1 MKFNSRRSNITARNG
16 MVATTQPLAAM
27 AGLRILMEGGN
38 AVDAAVAT
46 AATLNVVEP
55 MSTGIGGDVFALVW
69 MNAEKRV
76 RALNASG
83 RSSANAS
90 ADNLISQGLTE
101 IPNQSPYAVNV
112 PGAPSGWEAILEA
125 HGRMSLADVLDPAI
139 EYAEGGFPVSEVI
152 SGAWETSGLRLGV
165 GPAGGELLIDSRAP
179 RTGEIMRMPEL
190 ANTFRAVAE
199 GGAEAFYRGDIAG
212 RIADFVQSQ
221 GGWLTRE
228 DFAAHTADWVEPIS
242 TTYRGHTV
250 WQCPPP
256 SQGVNTLMALNLA
269 EGFDLG
275 AMGSQSLDAYHHL
288 IECIRLAF
296 ADGLQHIAD
305 PDHMTAAVSELLSKE
320 YADSRRTE
328 IRADKAIAEVGPGL
342 VPVHPDTVY
351 LSAVDGDGNA
361 CSFIN
366 SLFMGFGAGFVVP
379 GTGVALHNRGAGFSL
394 DPSHVNVLAPNKRPF
409 HTLIPGMVTH
419 DDEFA
424 ISYGVMGAMQQAQ
437 GHLQV
442 LVNMIDH
449 GLSPQAALDAYR
461 FSVRVGDGVYLEDA
475 VASDLV
481 DGLRA
486 KGHPARVRPPHQGFF
501 GSGQVIRRDPDSGVL
516 TGASEPRADGAAVG
530 W

>member
-1 MKFNSRRSNITARNG
+1 MKFNSRRSNMSARNG

-46 AATLNVVEP
+46 AAALNVVEP

-69 MNAEKRV
+69 MDSEKRV

-90 ADNLISQGLTE
+90 LDELVSQGLGA
-101 IPNQSPYAVNV
+101 IPDQSPYSVNV
-112 PGAPSGWEAILEA
+112 PGAVSGWEAILDA
-125 HGRMSLADVLDPAI
+125 HGRMSLADVLKPAI
-139 EYAEGGFPVSEVI
+139 AYAEDGFPVSEVI
-152 SGAWETSGLRLGV
+152 SGAWETSGARLGV
-165 GPAGGELLIDSRAP
+165 GPAGGELLIGGRAP
-179 RTGEIMRMPEL
+179 KTGEIMRMPEL

-199 GGAEAFYRGDIAG
+199 GGADAFYRGDIAE
-212 RIADFVQSQ
+212 RIAAFVQSQ
-221 GGWLTRE
+221 GGWLTSD
-228 DFAAHTADWVEPIS
+228 DFAAHTAEWVEPIS

-269 EGFDLG
+269 EGFDLN
-275 AMGSQSLDAYHHL
+275 AMGFQSVDAYHHL

-296 ADGLQHIAD
+296 ADGLHHVTD
-305 PDHMTAAVSELLSKE
+305 PDHMSVAVSSLLSDR
-320 YADSRRTE
+320 YAGSRRAE
-328 IRADKAIAEVGPGL
+328 IRADLAIAEVGPGL
-342 VPVHPDTVY
+342 VPAHPDTVY
-351 LSAVDGDGNA
+351 LNCVDGDGNA

-366 SLFMGFGAGFVVP
+366 SLFMGFGSGLVVP
-379 GTGVALHNRGAGFSL
+379 GTGIALHNRGASFSL
-394 DPSHVNVLAPNKRPF
+394 DPNHANALAPNKRPF
-409 HTLIPGMVTH
+409 HTLIPGLVTQDGEFEMV
-419 DDEFA
+419 
-424 ISYGVMGAMQQAQ
+424 YGVMGAMQQAQ

-449 GLSPQAALDAYR
+449 GLSPQEALDAPR
-461 FSVRVGDGVYLEDA
+461 FSVRLGDGVYVEDIA
-475 VASDLV
+475 NPSIVN
-481 DGLRA
+481 GLKS
-486 KGHPARVRPPHQGFF
+486 KGHPALNRTPHQGFF
-501 GSGQVIRRDPDSGVL
+501 GSGQIIRRDSESGAL